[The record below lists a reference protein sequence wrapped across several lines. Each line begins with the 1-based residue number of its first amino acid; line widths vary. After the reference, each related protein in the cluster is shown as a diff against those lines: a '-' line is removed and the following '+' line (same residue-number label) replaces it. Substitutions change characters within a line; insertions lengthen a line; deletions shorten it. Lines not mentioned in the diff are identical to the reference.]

1 MEISTEVD
9 LAPYN
14 TLGVHAIANYFCKV
28 ANLSELRQAL
38 GFAKEKNLPVKIIG
52 GGSNILV
59 SGDYPG
65 VIVQLALLS
74 IEWLNDEGLVRVGA
88 GENWHEFVAHCLEKG
103 AHGLENLALIPGTVG
118 AAPIQN
124 IGAYGVECEQFIV
137 SVQVYDQ
144 QQQAVVEFT
153 REECEFSYRDSIF
166 KYEGARHFVVLAVT
180 FQLHRDWKVNINYGA
195 LAEELSALDNVSHKD
210 VFDAVCKIRRSKLP
224 DPKFIGN
231 AGSFF
236 KNPLISLSKYQALK
250 TEYPQIPGYEV
261 AEPGLIKTSAAW
273 LLDQAGW
280 KGKRRGGAGVHS
292 EHALV
297 IVNADDASGD
307 ELLLLA
313 QEMASSILT
322 KYGIALETEV
332 QIL

>member
-9 LAPYN
+9 LTPYN
-14 TLGVHAIANYFCKV
+14 TLGVNAIASYFCKV

-38 GFAKEKNLPVKIIG
+38 DFATERNLPTKIIG
-52 GGSNILV
+52 GGSNILI
-59 SGDYPG
+59 SGDFPG
-65 VIVQLALLS
+65 VIIQLALMS
-74 IEWLNDEGLVRVGA
+74 IEWLNNEGLVRVGA
-88 GENWHEFVAHCLEKG
+88 GENWHRFVEHCLNKG

-137 SVQVYDQ
+137 SVQAYDQ
-144 QQQAVVEFT
+144 HEHSIVEFSH
-153 REECEFSYRDSIF
+153 EMCEFSYRDSIF
-166 KYEGARHFVVLAVT
+166 KYEGSRHFVVLAVT
-180 FQLHRDWKVNINYGA
+180 FQLYPDWPVNFSYGA
-195 LAEELSALDNVSHKD
+195 LANELKDKDSISHRD

-224 DPKFIGN
+224 DPAEIGN

-236 KNPLISLSKYQALK
+236 KNPLISLDKYQKLK
-250 TEYPQIPGYEV
+250 AEYADIPGYEV
-261 AEPGLIKTSAAW
+261 PEPGLIKTSAAW

-280 KGKRRGGAGVHS
+280 KGKRRGGAGVHT

-297 IVNADDASGD
+297 IVNADNASGD

-313 QEMASSILT
+313 QEMASSILS
-322 KYGIALETEV
+322 KFGIALETEV
-332 QIL
+332 QIV

>member
-9 LAPYN
+9 LAPFN
-14 TLGVHAIANYFCKV
+14 TFGVHAIANYFCKV

-38 GFAKEKNLPVKIIG
+38 DFAKDKNLPVKIIG
-52 GGSNILV
+52 GGSNILIT
-59 SGDYPG
+59 GDYPG
-65 VIVQLALLS
+65 IIVQLALLS

-88 GENWHEFVAHCLEKG
+88 GENWHEFVEHCLNKG

-144 QQQAVVEFT
+144 QQQSVVEFT
-153 REECEFSYRDSIF
+153 RDMCEFSYRDSVF
-166 KYEGARHFVVLAVT
+166 KYAGARHFVVLAVT
-180 FQLHRDWKVNINYGA
+180 FALHSHWPVNISYGA
-195 LAEELSALDNVSHKD
+195 LAQELAGRENVSHRD
-210 VFDAVCKIRRSKLP
+210 VFDAVCKIRRAKLP
-224 DPKFIGN
+224 DPQVIGN

-236 KNPLISLSKYQALK
+236 KNPLISLEKFNAIKAQ
-250 TEYPQIPGYEV
+250 YPQIPGYPV

>member
-14 TLGVHAIANYFCKV
+14 TLGVHAVTNYFCKIG
-28 ANLSELRQAL
+28 NLSELRQAL
-38 GFAKEKNLPVKIIG
+38 DFAKEKNLPVKIIG
-52 GGSNILV
+52 GGSNILIT
-59 SGDYPG
+59 GDYPG
-65 VIVQLALLS
+65 IIILLALMN
-74 IEWLNDEGLVRVGA
+74 IEWLNEQGLVRVGA
-88 GENWHEFVAHCLEKG
+88 GENWHNFVEHCLDQG
-103 AHGLENLALIPGTVG
+103 CHGLENLALIPGTVG

-124 IGAYGVECEQFIV
+124 IGAYGVECEEFIV

-144 QQQAVVEFT
+144 QQQSLSEFT
-153 REECEFSYRDSIF
+153 REMCEFSYRDSIF
-166 KYEGARHFVVLAVT
+166 KYAGASHFVVLGVT
-180 FQLHRDWKVNINYGA
+180 FQLNRDWAVNTSYGA
-195 LAEELSALDNVSHKD
+195 LAEELADKNPVSHRD

-224 DPKFIGN
+224 DPKQTGN

-236 KNPLISLSKYQALK
+236 KNPLISLAKYEALK
-250 TEYPQIPGYEV
+250 AQHPQIPGYTV

-280 KGKRRGGAGVHS
+280 KGRRRGGAGVHS

-297 IVNADDASGD
+297 IVNADNASGD

-313 QEMASSILT
+313 QEMASSILN

>member
-9 LAPYN
+9 LTPYN
-14 TLGVHAIANYFCKV
+14 TLGVNAIASYFCKV

-38 GFAKEKNLPVKIIG
+38 DFAKEKNLPAKILG
-52 GGSNILV
+52 GGSNVLFA
-59 SGDYPG
+59 GDYPG
-65 VIVQLALLS
+65 VIIQLGLMS
-74 IEWLNDEGLVRVGA
+74 IEWLNDAGLVRVGA
-88 GENWHEFVAHCLEKG
+88 GENWHDFVQLCLNYG

-144 QQQAVVEFT
+144 QQHSIVEFS
-153 REECEFSYRDSIF
+153 REMCEFSYRDSVF
-166 KYEGARHFVVLAVT
+166 KYEGARHYIVLAVT
-180 FQLHRDWKVNINYGA
+180 FQLHKNWQPNISYGA
-195 LAEELSALDNVSHKD
+195 LAYEVGSKPNVSHRD
-210 VFDAVCKIRRSKLP
+210 VFEAVCKIRRSKLP
-224 DPKFIGN
+224 DPKEIGN

-236 KNPLISLSKYQALK
+236 KNPLISLDKYNSLK
-250 TEYPQIPGYEV
+250 AQYADIPGYEV
-261 AEPGLIKTSAAW
+261 DEPGLIKTSAAW

-280 KGKRRGGAGVHS
+280 KGKRRGGAGVHT

-297 IVNADDASGD
+297 IVNADNASGD

-313 QEMASSILT
+313 QDMASSILG
-322 KYGIALETEV
+322 KFGIVLETEV
-332 QIL
+332 QVV